1 MVSGLIHLAIIFNLL
16 FRLVNLCILV
26 AHLQRMATNVKE
38 NYLKAIYYLD
48 KRDPNIS
55 LSDLSKEMNVSIPTV
70 NSMVKRLQEE
80 KWVIYQKYKP
90 LKLTPKGRKTAAL
103 IIRKHRLTEMFLEKF
118 MGFGWE
124 EVHDIAEEIEHVQVE
139 KFFDRMDE
147 LLGFPSIDPHGSSIP
162 DKEGNIK
169 PRDFILL
176 SAVSQGQSVRICAL
190 KDSSQE
196 FLHYLNRQEIKL
208 GTVLEILRIE
218 EFDKSIKVDVRG
230 GNSILLSNEV
240 TGRLLVERV

>member
-1 MVSGLIHLAIIFNLL
+1 
-16 FRLVNLCILV
+16 
-26 AHLQRMATNVKE
+26 MATNIKE

-48 KRDPNIS
+48 KKSPEIS
-55 LSDLSKEMNVSIPTV
+55 LSELSKEMNVSIPTV

-90 LKLTPKGRKTAAL
+90 LKITPKGKKTAAL

-124 EVHDIAEEIEHVQVE
+124 EVHDIAEEIEHVQIE

-147 LLGFPSIDPHGSSIP
+147 LLGFPSIDPHGSPIP
-162 DKEGNIK
+162 DKDGVIVQRN
-169 PRDFILL
+169 FILL
-176 SAVSQGQSVRICAL
+176 SEAEPGKTVRICAL

-196 FLHYLNRQEIKL
+196 FLHYLNRQKIKL
-208 GTVLEILRIE
+208 GSSLEVLRIE
-218 EFDKSIKVDVRG
+218 PFDKSLRANFNETVL
-230 GNSILLSNEV
+230 LLSYDV
-240 TGRLLVERV
+240 CQRLLVEY